1 MPQEIPLGMLAQ
13 LLGGRLSDPA
23 GAEALVRDVKP
34 LDRAGP
40 GDLAFL
46 WDPKYT
52 EAARSSRAAAV
63 VCKEAIPGMQAPALL
78 VADPQA
84 AMLTLLGHV
93 YGERHPPLPA
103 GVHPSAS
110 VDPTATLGEGVA
122 VGPQAVIEAG
132 AVIGART
139 QVRAQAYVGR
149 GVRTGAD
156 CVLHP
161 QCAVL
166 DHCVLG
172 DRVVVWTGSVLG
184 KDGFGY
190 LQRGGRHVRIPQVG
204 GLVLED
210 DVEVGALTTVARGAL
225 ANTHLG
231 RGVKV
236 DDHCH
241 VAHNCELGENTMLIG
256 CSRMAGSARTG
267 KDVYLLQGSGLGVGI
282 SAGEGAVLGSDCQA
296 FYEDVPAGAKVLGS
310 PARPHVT
317 QKRIEVSLPRLPE
330 LLRRVRALEK
340 RLGIESRPAAE

>member
-1 MPQEIPLGMLAQ
+1 MLAQ
-13 LLGGRLSDPA
+13 LLGAELSDPA
-23 GAEALVRDVKP
+23 RAGTIVKNVQP

-40 GDLAFL
+40 HDLAFL

-52 EAARSSRAAAV
+52 EAARASGAAAV
-63 VCKEAIPGMQAPALL
+63 VCREVLPGMRAPALV
-78 VADPQA
+78 VADPQE
-84 AMLTLLGHV
+84 AMLTLLGLV
-93 YGERHPPLPA
+93 YAEQRPPLPA
-103 GVHPSAS
+103 GVHP
-110 VDPTATLGEGVA
+110 TAFVHPEAQLGEGVA
-122 VGPQAVIEAG
+122 VGPLAVVEAR
-132 AVIGART
+132 AVLGPRT

-161 QCAVL
+161 QAAVL

-172 DRVVVWTGSVLG
+172 DRVVIWTGAIVG

-204 GLVLED
+204 AVRMGD
-210 DVEVGALTTVARGAL
+210 DVEVGALSTVARGAL
-225 ANTHLG
+225 DDTRLG
-231 RGVKV
+231 PGVKI

-241 VAHNCELGENTMLIG
+241 VAHNCQLGENTMLIG
-256 CSRMAGSARTG
+256 CSSMAGSAKTG
-267 KDVYLLQGSGLGVGI
+267 RDVYLLQGSGLGVGI
-282 SAGEGAVLGSDCQA
+282 SAGDGAVLGSDTNA

-317 QKRIEVSLPRLPE
+317 QKRIEIALPRLPE

-340 RLGIESRPAAE
+340 RVGIDGRGTGE